1 MLKFVIASGV
11 LGALIA
17 IPATAA
23 AQEQNSA
30 EATVKV
36 WETDFSG
43 RPPFKRV
50 LKEVSLAEAAALEAE
65 PGLIETVKKRVVNF
79 SGKPPFRRTI
89 QEVEV
94 IEAASLEIDS
104 SSDADTESPLRK
116 KSARF
121 KRHR

>member
-1 MLKFVIASGV
+1 MLKYVIAAGA

-17 IPATAA
+17 LPSTAA
-23 AQEQNSA
+23 AQEQSA
-30 EATVKV
+30 TEATVKV
-36 WETDFSG
+36 WKTDFSG

-79 SGKPPFRRTI
+79 SGKPPFRRKV

-94 IEAASLEIDS
+94 IEAASLEIES
-104 SSDADTESPLRK
+104 ASEPKFKSPLRTNK
-116 KSARF
+116 ARL
-121 KRHR
+121 KRHP